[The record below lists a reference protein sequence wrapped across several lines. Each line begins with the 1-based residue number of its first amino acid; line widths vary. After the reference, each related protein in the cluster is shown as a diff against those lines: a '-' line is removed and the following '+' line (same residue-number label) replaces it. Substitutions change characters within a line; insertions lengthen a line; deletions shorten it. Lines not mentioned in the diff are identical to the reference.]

1 MKQRCHRKNVK
12 IKNRKRKMKGYLRKA
27 RRRPEARGLFSRR
40 PDSAKKRDA
49 RIVKKAG
56 KL

>member
-12 IKNRKRKMKGYLRKA
+12 IKNRKRKMKGYLRKT

-40 PDSAKKRDA
+40 PNSAKKRDA

>member
-1 MKQRCHRKNVK
+1 MKE
-12 IKNRKRKMKGYLRKA
+12 YLREA

-49 RIVKKAG
+49 RIVKKLESCKKFSTAAARY
-56 KL
+56 L